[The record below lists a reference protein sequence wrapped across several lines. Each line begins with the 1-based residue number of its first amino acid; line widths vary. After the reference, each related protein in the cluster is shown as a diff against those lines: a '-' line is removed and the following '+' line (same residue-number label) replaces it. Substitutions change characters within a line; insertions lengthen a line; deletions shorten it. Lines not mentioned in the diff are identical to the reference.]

1 MVSQGGTLPDAARD
15 RPLNGLLVLVIED
28 EFLVAMEFET
38 FLQQQGCTILG
49 PAATVAQALDL
60 LDGGAPDAALLDM
73 NLRGER
79 AVRVAAALRA
89 RAVPFVLV
97 TGYGRVQLSEPE
109 LQDVPHLP
117 KPVNYNE
124 LVRAIA
130 RAVDAGRRH

>member
-1 MVSQGGTLPDAARD
+1 M
-15 RPLNGLLVLVIED
+15 LVIED

-38 FLQQQGCTILG
+38 FLEQQGCTILG
-49 PAATVAQALDL
+49 PAATVDQALAVL
-60 LDGGAPDAALLDM
+60 ANGEPDAALLDM

-79 AVRVAAALRA
+79 AVRVAAALRQ

-97 TGYGRVQLSEPE
+97 TGYGRVQLGEPE

-117 KPVNYNE
+117 KPVNYHE

-130 RAVDAGRRH
+130 RAVGGGRSTVRAQGC